1 MKKNIIT
8 LIVIFLSVFKLHSQ
22 KNSDLDNIDWGNVT
36 YYTYNDKEEDSIK
49 KFYTNLKSFSLG
61 DTLIL
66 KNISFYGGRS
76 TLISNSYRS
85 LTYLTN
91 FLEENDDIH
100 ILILCHTY
108 RKLFRNR
115 DNMDSDTD
123 SRKLTYNRG
132 KTIYNYLI
140 KCGIKE
146 NRVKFKGLKGEFSKH
161 FRYNYANP
169 TKVTYLGSP
178 NETIHM
184 IITKKNN

>member
-22 KNSDLDNIDWGNVT
+22 ENNDLNKIDWDNVT

-49 KFYTNLKSFSLG
+49 KFYSNLINFSLG
-61 DTLIL
+61 DTIIL
-66 KNISFYGGRS
+66 KNVIFYDSRS

-85 LTYLTN
+85 LSYLTD

-108 RKLFRNR
+108 RKLFRNK
-115 DNMDSDTD
+115 DNIDTDTD

-140 KCGIKE
+140 KCGIEE

-161 FRYNYANP
+161 FRYNYINP
-169 TKVTYLGSP
+169 TKVTYLGSA